1 VECGGNDGLPWFVS
15 AIGNA
20 RWTGTPLASILSEAG
35 IRPGGIEV
43 VFFGTDEG
51 EEAVRDVKMKQSFAR
66 SMSVEDAMSPA
77 NMLCYE
83 MNGVPLPA
91 SHGFPV
97 RLIAPGWYGVANVK

>member
-1 VECGGNDGLPWFVS
+1 MAGLVERPRTSTLADLKSRPRAEVAFTVECGGNDGLPWFVS
-15 AIGNA
+15 AIVNA

-66 SMSVEDAMSPA
+66 K
-77 NMLCYE
+77 
-83 MNGVPLPA
+83 
-91 SHGFPV
+91 V
-97 RLIAPGWYGVANVK
+97 RES